1 MSRFRRPRFQ
11 PPSRP
16 PGPPLPTGGHRA
28 PLVPGASGPAPTE
41 PQPRVPHLAAPPLGA
56 QHTPPAALTP
66 LPARG
71 GCSPGTHPHPTAA
84 PAPPSQLH
92 GPQLSGRETD
102 HPLLLLGGG
111 GRELRRPP
119 RWRLTTNSAPPGG
132 GSATPPRPQ
141 PRSVPHASLGQEP
154 DRPHPRAQG
163 LQTAAS
169 PSAAL
174 SGGRTTNAAALRPHD
189 PAGHQPASHRPPL
202 QTLRRSRGEG
212 RTAGAF
218 HSPTP
223 GPPPGRR

>member
-1 MSRFRRPRFQ
+1 MSRLRRPRFQ

-132 GSATPPRPQ
+132 AAQLLRLGHSPDL
-141 PRSVPHASLGQEP
+141 SLTLLWAKNP
-154 DRPHPRAQG
+154 
-163 LQTAAS
+163 TA
-169 PSAAL
+169 
-174 SGGRTTNAAALRPHD
+174 
-189 PAGHQPASHRPPL
+189 
-202 QTLRRSRGEG
+202 
-212 RTAGAF
+212 
-218 HSPTP
+218 PTP
-223 GPPPGRR
+223 GPKACRQQLRPQLPCPGGVPRTPLPSDPTIPRATSLPPTAHRFKP